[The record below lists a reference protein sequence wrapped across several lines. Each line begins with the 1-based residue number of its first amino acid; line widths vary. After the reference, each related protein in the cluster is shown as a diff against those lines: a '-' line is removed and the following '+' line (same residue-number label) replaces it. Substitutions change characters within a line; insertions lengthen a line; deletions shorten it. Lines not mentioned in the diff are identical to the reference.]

1 MTLAERDT
9 TLETTLTALL
19 APVIA
24 PLGYEL
30 VRLRFFGGDEK
41 TLQVMA
47 ETPAGLC
54 GVEDCMTISRACSEV
69 LDEKDPIPF
78 AYRLEVSSPGID
90 RPLTRPKDFT
100 RWIGFEVKV
109 ETLEPVQGRK
119 RIEAML
125 VSFENDVIGLDVGGV
140 RYDVPFANMK
150 TAKLMLTDALLAA
163 TKPQQEVMADTPTE
177 VVN

>member
-1 MTLAERDT
+1 MAERDT

-41 TLQVMA
+41 TLQIMA

-69 LDEKDPIPF
+69 LDVSDPIPF
-78 AYRLEVSSPGID
+78 PYRLEVSSPGID
-90 RPLTRPKDFT
+90 RPLTRPKDFA

-125 VSFENDVIGLDVGGV
+125 VSFDNDVIGLDVAGV
-140 RYDVPFANMK
+140 RYDVPFGAMK
-150 TAKLMLTDALLAA
+150 TAKLLLTDALLAA
-163 TKPQQEVMADTPTE
+163 TKPQQEIMEQAPVEDML
-177 VVN
+177 N

>member
-9 TLETTLTALL
+9 TLETSLTTLL
-19 APVIA
+19 APIIA

-47 ETPAGLC
+47 ETPEGLC
-54 GVEDCMTISRACSEV
+54 GVEDCMTISRALSEV
-69 LDEKDPIPF
+69 LDAQDPIPF
-78 AYRLEVSSPGID
+78 PYRLEVSSPGID
-90 RPLTRPKDFT
+90 RPLTRAKDFA

-109 ETLEPVQGRK
+109 ETLEPVKGRK

-125 VSFENDVIGLDVGGV
+125 VNFENDIIELDVAGA

-150 TAKLMLTDALLAA
+150 TAKLLLTDALLAA
-163 TKPQQEVMADTPTE
+163 TKPQQEIMADAPTDL
-177 VVN
+177 VN